1 MKSIVIYN
9 SQTGFTKKYAE
20 WISEATGCESVEFKK
35 ASKMNLFE
43 YDALVFGS
51 WCKAGHIQNVKW
63 FKNIMPELAEAGKKL
78 FVYFVGASPAESPEV
93 PVTKD
98 INFTKAQQEIVK
110 LFYCPG
116 GINYDNMGFG
126 SKLAMKLLIKG
137 MKAKKNPTEN
147 DLRIINTLSQN
158 YDITDKKYVEE
169 IIAEIK

>member
-20 WISEATGCESVEFKK
+20 WIAETAACEAVDIKM
-35 ASKMNLFE
+35 ASKINLFE

-78 FVYFVGASPAESPEV
+78 FVYFVGASPADSPGV

-116 GINYDNMGFG
+116 GINYDNMGFC

-137 MKAKKNPTEN
+137 MKAKKNPTE
-147 DLRIINTLSQN
+147 DELRIIRTLSQN